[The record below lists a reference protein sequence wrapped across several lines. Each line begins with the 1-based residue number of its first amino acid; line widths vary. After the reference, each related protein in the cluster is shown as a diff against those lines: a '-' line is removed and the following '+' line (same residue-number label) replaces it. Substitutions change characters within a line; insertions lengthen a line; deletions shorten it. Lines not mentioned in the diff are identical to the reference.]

1 MATCLGLVD
10 VWPEINKLNNHIVEE
25 KSRNNITMV
34 DFMLRV

>member
-10 VWPEINKLNNHIVEE
+10 VWPEINKLKNQIVEE